1 MNLRPIGE
9 VEADRTPQA
18 TTWSSSYSDSESVE
32 DQGRL
37 DAMRGVSRLQRRL
50 GHDVDGQSTGLLGCQ
65 MSDTSHRTGLMATVV
80 ITAMATLWLANNPS
94 AVVATRFFS
103 VPEPRSTRSPNGYIG
118 PEGGT
123 FNGAAPKLVVDVS
136 RGFLPNGAIFFA
148 FPTDL
153 IPAGT
158 QDANGTRL
166 IGQPHC
172 FSIWVNGQMPE
183 QYHAPLRIV
192 RSLAEI
198 SPSPSLSN
206 HEQSMLRLAFFDD
219 REQAWSV
226 IGGQDM
232 SRRGSWHIEAT
243 LTHLVLS
250 RRCDP
255 SKPQVLLGVVLESG
269 SPAFDVVSLT
279 TSQRAGSSPPQ
290 QPLAAAT
297 SGPLPAYRPGNRAG
311 GARAAILF
319 E

>member
-1 MNLRPIGE
+1 
-9 VEADRTPQA
+9 
-18 TTWSSSYSDSESVE
+18 
-32 DQGRL
+32 
-37 DAMRGVSRLQRRL
+37 
-50 GHDVDGQSTGLLGCQ
+50 
-65 MSDTSHRTGLMATVV
+65 
-80 ITAMATLWLANNPS
+80 
-94 AVVATRFFS
+94 
-103 VPEPRSTRSPNGYIG
+103 
-118 PEGGT
+118 
-123 FNGAAPKLVVDVS
+123 
-136 RGFLPNGAIFFA
+136 
-148 FPTDL
+148 
-153 IPAGT
+153 
-158 QDANGTRL
+158 
-166 IGQPHC
+166 
-172 FSIWVNGQMPE
+172 
-183 QYHAPLRIV
+183 
-192 RSLAEI
+192 
-198 SPSPSLSN
+198 
-206 HEQSMLRLAFFDD
+206 MLRLAFFDD